1 MKRLISALIAL
12 GLSGVVL
19 AATTDNEIFLEQAG
33 DSLTL
38 TIDQIGYGNKFGGTV
53 VSGVVATDMLI
64 TGASITFN
72 LDQVGN

>member
-1 MKRLISALIAL
+1 MKRLISALIAF

-53 VSGVVATDMLI
+53 VSGGCAWWLSKFTHR
-64 TGASITFN
+64 
-72 LDQVGN
+72 LDG